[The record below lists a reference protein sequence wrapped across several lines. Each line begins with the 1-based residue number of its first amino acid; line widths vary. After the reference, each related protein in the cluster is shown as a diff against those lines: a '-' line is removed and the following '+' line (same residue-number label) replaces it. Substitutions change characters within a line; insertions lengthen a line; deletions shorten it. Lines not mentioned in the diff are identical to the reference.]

1 MYYRYICIFLESLV
15 KFFDNLFFFN
25 VGFDKNKIF

>member
-1 MYYRYICIFLESLV
+1 MYYRYIFLEILV